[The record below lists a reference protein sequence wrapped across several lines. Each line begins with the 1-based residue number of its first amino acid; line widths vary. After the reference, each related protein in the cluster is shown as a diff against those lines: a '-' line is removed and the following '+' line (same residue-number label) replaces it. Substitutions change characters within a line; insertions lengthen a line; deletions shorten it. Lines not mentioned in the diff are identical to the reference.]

1 MNETTDP
8 SPAPE
13 PSLDDV
19 ISEFNVPAPVVEPT
33 TTPTT
38 PQPVE
43 VASQGFDPLDQDSV
57 NSYVKQS
64 AEGVTAL
71 TSQVQ
76 ALSEKL
82 NHYEKQDAR
91 KLVETDIQSA
101 VQKVNEKANLE
112 PDVVEFYLDKM
123 VREKPGFETIWNNRK
138 QNPTAFNK
146 ALDAISTEIQGKFAV
161 KADPDLVKNQQAAIQ
176 SQQTTSAK
184 DAPDSPFDGLEPG
197 TPKWEQQWAIL
208 KAG

>member
-19 ISEFNVPAPVVEPT
+19 ISEFNVPAPASEPT
-33 TTPTT
+33 HAPTVPQT
-38 PQPVE
+38 PQTNHT
-43 VASQGFDPLDQDSV
+43 AFDPLDQESV
-57 NSYVKQS
+57 NNYVKNAS
-64 AEGVTAL
+64 ERETAL
-71 TSQVQ
+71 TRELQS
-76 ALSEKL
+76 LSGKVTDMEQ
-82 NHYEKQDAR
+82 NATR
-91 KLVETDIQSA
+91 KLVESDIKSA
-101 VQKVNEKANLE
+101 VQKVNEKANLD
-112 PDVVEFYLDKM
+112 PAMVEFYLDKM
-123 VREKPGFETIWNNRK
+123 VREKPGFETIWNNRT

-161 KADPDLVKNQQAAIQ
+161 KSDPDLVKNQQAATQ

-184 DAPDSPFDGLEPG
+184 DEPDSPFDGLTPG
-197 TPKWEQQWAIL
+197 SPEWNQQWAIL